1 MKRTTN
7 LKRLL
12 ALLGD
17 GEWHSADE
25 LAAQVSHRFG
35 HTVFEARRKGYQI
48 EKKPVAHN
56 CFEYRLVIMKLA

>member
-48 EKKPVAHN
+48 EKKLVTHN
-56 CFEYRLVIMKLA
+56 CFEYRLVIMQLA